1 MHLWG
6 IVALVGLA
14 ILSFLTDWNLVSKSG
29 SIDYRNRVTGARLL
43 LSGIDPYHYKW
54 QPGDPAAWCDLYD
67 NPKLPISKTTVT
79 PAMLLL
85 AAPAALLPYP
95 YSQRVWLV
103 VEWAMLAGLW
113 FLWWRNGRKSPG
125 SAGHPRPGRRTRAE
139 DVADYLA
146 ATDAACSS
154 TGSRWWWAGLVSA
167 FTFTLAWRHHIDRG
181 QVYIVFVA
189 LFGLWLQLSLSK
201 SSTKPWIPGFLA
213 GILVCLRPPLLLFTA
228 PFILLRRRSQ
238 WLGAVIGLAI
248 GLIAP
253 MVFKPKVWIDY
264 AKAMSEWSE
273 VYRSGEQP
281 RPGAREFP
289 PAIEGMTL
297 DHLASYQVP
306 QYTDSSLF
314 RLLRDAGWPQVPDKP
329 VLATLVLLFAAWVWC
344 NRKTADAAFLLGL
357 AAWAF
362 LSDAFLP
369 AYRNP
374 YNDVT
379 ILNVVALIPILGSR
393 LRLHRA
399 LVVAS
404 LALGILMVNILPPA
418 RWWIYLPTLATAT
431 LAVLAVLQTA
441 RPKVELN

>member
-1 MHLWG
+1 M
-6 IVALVGLA
+6 
-14 ILSFLTDWNLVSKSG
+14 
-29 SIDYRNRVTGARLL
+29 
-43 LSGIDPYHYKW
+43 
-54 QPGDPAAWCDLYD
+54 
-67 NPKLPISKTTVT
+67 
-79 PAMLLL
+79 
-85 AAPAALLPYP
+85 
-95 YSQRVWLV
+95 
-103 VEWAMLAGLW
+103 
-113 FLWWRNGRKSPG
+113 
-125 SAGHPRPGRRTRAE
+125 
-139 DVADYLA
+139 
-146 ATDAACSS
+146 
-154 TGSRWWWAGLVSA
+154 
-167 FTFTLAWRHHIDRG
+167 
-181 QVYIVFVA
+181 
-189 LFGLWLQLSLSK
+189 
-201 SSTKPWIPGFLA
+201 
-213 GILVCLRPPLLLFTA
+213 
-228 PFILLRRRSQ
+228 
-238 WLGAVIGLAI
+238 
-248 GLIAP
+248 
-253 MVFKPKVWIDY
+253 
-264 AKAMSEWSE
+264 
-273 VYRSGEQP
+273 YRSGEQP

-329 VLATLVLLFAAWVWC
+329 VLATLVLLFAAWVWS
-344 NRKTADAAFLLGL
+344 NRKTPDAAFLLGL

-374 YNDVT
+374 YNDVM